1 VTNHNYNHAQTNGWF
16 NSQQKMAEQWF
27 DLFSAAAKNPQSAMA
42 ANPFSLLFPGLLE
55 QWQTYTEQS
64 LKLFTTDNSQL
75 AETVTQQFFASQAQ
89 MLNLVRMISEAW
101 QSILTNAQSPEEWS
115 KALNT
120 YSEQMRQQLTAGI
133 NPAKFM
139 QSSSEL
145 WSLYLQTLQKWG
157 LPWLQ
162 ALADTPHYMSG
173 GLLNA
178 NNPNPWLELNNVYW
192 QAFEQTFGRL
202 FAAPS
207 FGLNREFN
215 EKVNKAFKLW
225 LENQQATLNYQ
236 LLLGNTWVNAFQALM
251 QKLLA
256 LAQSGKTLENQKQL
270 VNLWVEVGDEQFM
283 ALFHSDEYA
292 GVQSKVVNSG
302 MALRRQLREIN
313 EVWLRAQDLPTR
325 TELDEA
331 HHQIYELRKEVKAL
345 KKAMA
350 AGTAKAAQ
358 PETPPVAKPT
368 KRRTTKPVATQE
380 GV

>member
-1 VTNHNYNHAQTNGWF
+1 
-16 NSQQKMAEQWF
+16 MAEQWF

-55 QWQTYTEQS
+55 QWRAYTEQS
-64 LKLFTTDNSQL
+64 LNLFTSDDSRL

-101 QSILTNAQSPEEWS
+101 QSILANAQSPEEWS
-115 KALNT
+115 KALNAYT
-120 YSEQMRQQLTAGI
+120 EQMRQQLTAGI

-139 QSSSEL
+139 QSSGEL

-292 GVQSKVVNSG
+292 AVQSKVVNSG

-325 TELDEA
+325 SELDEA